1 MGGGPVTDWCNKK
14 DRLAAHGNSSGLAV
28 QRNRLMSERSLTIM
42 RSMSRAPAL
51 PAAERRRAIMAV
63 TEKLLV
69 ERGKDVN
76 TREIAEAARI
86 AEGTIFRVFATKDAI
101 IDAIFA
107 DAFDPKGGWDTLA
120 ALGSEADLETCL
132 VELVTLL
139 QARTKRVMA
148 LFAAVGFREP
158 TSAPHMFEQRRLGYQ
173 AVADLLH
180 PHAARLRVSPD
191 DAARTLHGLV
201 LAMTHPMLTDRPIGD
216 PREIVDI
223 ALRGIGRADPLPG
236 SQE

>member
-1 MGGGPVTDWCNKK
+1 MADWREK
-14 DRLAAHGNSSGLAV
+14 DRIERPVGLSSLAV
-28 QRNRLMSERSLTIM
+28 RRNRLMSERSLT
-42 RSMSRAPAL
+42 SVPPMSRAPAL

-69 ERGKDVN
+69 ERGKDVS
-76 TREIAEAARI
+76 TREIAEAAGI

-107 DAFDPKGGWDTLA
+107 DAFDPKAGWN
-120 ALGSEADLETCL
+120 ALTEPGSKANLETCL

-139 QARTKRVMA
+139 QARIKRVMA
-148 LFAAVGFREP
+148 LFAAVGFRQP
-158 TSAPHMFEQRRLGYQ
+158 RSAPHMFEQRRLAYQ
-173 AVADLLH
+173 AIADLLR
-180 PHAARLRVSPD
+180 PHAGRLRVDPD
-191 DAARTLHGLV
+191 DAARTLQGLV